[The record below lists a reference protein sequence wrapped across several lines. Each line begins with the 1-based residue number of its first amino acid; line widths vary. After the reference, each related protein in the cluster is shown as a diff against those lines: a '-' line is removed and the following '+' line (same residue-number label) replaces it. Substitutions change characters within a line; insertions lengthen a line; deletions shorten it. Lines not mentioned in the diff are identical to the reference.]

1 MVVCAIHDIYQSK
14 FNLIQESKKVDSSE
28 RKKMEMDQEEKSL
41 GKSESENTVS
51 GNNTSKGDLKLMNYN
66 TNEASAG

>member
-1 MVVCAIHDIYQSK
+1 
-14 FNLIQESKKVDSSE
+14 
-28 RKKMEMDQEEKSL
+28 MDQEEKSL